1 MQRGGRAPPPD
12 KAVAAAVEA
21 AVISAASRVEADLD
35 AQLSAAPPIPT
46 PDDGEDGLAAVR
58 AARLAALR
66 AAAADRAAWSAA
78 GHGSLGEGLTEA
90 ELLAAAKASPR
101 LVASFVRPG
110 GGGNIYASE
119 LEAHLRVLASAHME
133 TRFVRMD
140 AERSPFLTNKL
151 RLRVLPALVW
161 FRGGKVHRVLHGL
174 GEVAPSGRFTT
185 EVLEGVLYE
194 GGMLSNTAVADGKG
208 EGASDEED
216 ED

>member
-35 AQLSAAPPIPT
+35 AQLSAAPPVPT

-58 AARLAALR
+58 AARLATLR
-66 AAAADRAAWSAA
+66 AAAADRAAWAAA
-78 GHGSLGEGLTEA
+78 GHGSLAEGLTEA

-101 LVASFVRPG
+101 LVATFVRPG
-110 GGGNIYASE
+110 GGGNVYAAE
-119 LEAHLRVLASAHME
+119 LEAHLRVLAAAHME

-140 AERSPFLTNKL
+140 AERSPFLANKL

-185 EVLEGVLYE
+185 EVLEGVLFE
-194 GGMLSNTAVADGKG
+194 GGMLTNTAVADGKG
-208 EGASDEED
+208 GGASDEED
-216 ED
+216 

>member
-12 KAVAAAVEA
+12 TAVAAAVEA

-46 PDDGEDGLAAVR
+46 PDDGEDGLSAVR

-101 LVASFVRPG
+101 LVATFVRPG

-119 LEAHLRVLASAHME
+119 LEAHLRVLAGAHME

-185 EVLEGVLYE
+185 EVLEGVLFE
-194 GGMLSNTAVADGKG
+194 GGMVTSTAVADGKG
-208 EGASDEED
+208 GGARDEED